1 VSIESQEGQ
10 GSTFTVT
17 VKAGRAHLPP
27 DRVGAERMLAS
38 TATRA
43 AAYVEEALR
52 WLPNAP
58 APSAAL
64 PPSVEADHWATYPKT
79 TAAPGGPQ
87 PRILWADDNADLRAY
102 VTGLLAPYYLV
113 EAVADGEMA
122 LEAAH
127 ERNPDLILSDV
138 MMPRLDG
145 VGLLRALRTHART
158 RTIPVIL
165 LSARAGE
172 EAAVEGLD
180 AGADDYLVKPFS
192 ARELLARVRTHLEL
206 ARVRRAW
213 AQELEQANK
222 ELEAFSYSVSHDLR
236 APLRAMDGFSKVL
249 LDEYGE
255 MLDAQARHYLQR
267 LRAGTQ
273 RMSAL
278 IDDLLNLS
286 RITRAPLQKTS
297 INLTELARG
306 VIADLHHRDPSRTVG
321 ISIAEGLS
329 AHGDARLVTIVL
341 ENLLGNAWKFTAKQ
355 PEARLAC
362 GQERQGDEIIF
373 YVRDNGAGF
382 DMAYA
387 DQLFAP
393 FQRLHRDTEFEGTGI
408 GLATVHRIIAHHG
421 GRIWAEAAVDEGATF
436 FFTLGDRT

>member
-1 VSIESQEGQ
+1 MELAVADSGVGIPEAGLSRLFERFHRIKGAQSRTHEGTGIGLALVQELIRAHGGTVRIESQEGQ

-27 DRVGAERMLAS
+27 DRLGAERMLAS

-87 PRILWADDNADLRAY
+87 SRILWADDNADLRAY

-145 VGLLRALRTHART
+145 FGLLRALRTHART

-236 APLRAMDGFSKVL
+236 APLRAMDGFSKAL

-255 MLDAQARHYLQR
+255 MLDAQARHIFS
-267 LRAGTQ
+267 G
-273 RMSAL
+273 SE
-278 IDDLLNLS
+278 
-286 RITRAPLQKTS
+286 P
-297 INLTELARG
+297 
-306 VIADLHHRDPSRTVG
+306 
-321 ISIAEGLS
+321 GLS
-329 AHGDARLVTIVL
+329 PCPRSST
-341 ENLLGNAWKFTAKQ
+341 TS
-355 PEARLAC
+355 
-362 GQERQGDEIIF
+362 
-373 YVRDNGAGF
+373 
-382 DMAYA
+382 
-387 DQLFAP
+387 
-393 FQRLHRDTEFEGTGI
+393 
-408 GLATVHRIIAHHG
+408 
-421 GRIWAEAAVDEGATF
+421 
-436 FFTLGDRT
+436 